1 MRKNRSNS
9 NSPSA
14 NIWGLAIAL
23 KEFQEATEGG
33 VVTPILPDRPSI
45 CWIRVVISQTGLGV
59 RSPHSSR
66 ICYWRSHCW
75 KRVLILQARR
85 VRTRWA
91 LNLHFDYFWNST
103 SICPGGALADRA
115 HRHDPCLVRKTKG
128 HHTIR
133 ALNLH
138 LDVILVEWSWYGI
151 LRLINS
157 FMVRKKISNLMWN
170 VPLS

>member
-23 KEFQEATEGG
+23 KEFEEATEGG
-33 VVTPILPDRPSI
+33 VLIPILPDRPSI

-75 KRVLILQARR
+75 KSVLILQARR

-91 LNLHFDYFWNST
+91 LNFHFNYFWNST
-103 SICPGGALADRA
+103 SICPGGLWRTE
-115 HRHDPCLVRKTKG
+115 LIG
-128 HHTIR
+128 TIFAWFER
-133 ALNLH
+133 PKAITPSGLWTS
-138 LDVILVEWSWYGI
+138 IWMSSW
-151 LRLINS
+151 
-157 FMVRKKISNLMWN
+157 
-170 VPLS
+170 